1 MTDAPDSAPISHD
14 DDEFRLGSLLRIG
27 SWGVGA
33 TAALF
38 LAVLAG
44 ISNPGAARVDSALA
58 ALTGKTPVAVVVP
71 AKSTAPTK
79 VTESQP
85 QPSLETRRLAEQV
98 RLLAADRDRLLE
110 RLTAVEH
117 NLDDV
122 TGSIKRQEAVRAAA
136 AVPAPSAPPAQ
147 VASASPSPSWSAA
160 TQAPTTWA
168 PPATATPDAVPPPS
182 PPEHVAAVTPA
193 ATPLPAPRPETS
205 EAPEKQPDA
214 KEAMRAPEPSRAPAK
229 PPAAAPRQQA
239 MAVRPNVAVRPEPT
253 AGHATYGVDLGGA
266 ASVDRLR
273 MLWNAVRSSQ
283 SGMFN
288 GLHPIAS
295 VREAKNGGRP
305 DIRLLVGPLR
315 TPEDANRLCSAL
327 LDSGRFCEPAVFRGQ
342 RMPLR

>member
-44 ISNPGAARVDSALA
+44 VSNPGAARVDSAIA
-58 ALTGKTPVAVVVP
+58 ALTGKTPVATAVP
-71 AKSTAPTK
+71 PKSTAPTK
-79 VTESQP
+79 ITENQP
-85 QPSLETRRLAEQV
+85 QPNLETRRLAEQV

-122 TGSIKRQEAVRAAA
+122 TGSIKRQEAARAAA
-136 AVPAPSAPPAQ
+136 PPPAPSAPPAQ
-147 VASASPSPSWSAA
+147 IASAPSSPSWSAA
-160 TQAPTTWA
+160 TQAPTTWS
-168 PPATATPDAVPPPS
+168 PPATASAAPDAAPPAA
-182 PPEHVAAVTPA
+182 EHVAAVTPA
-193 ATPLPAPRPETS
+193 ATPLPTPRPEAS
-205 EAPEKQPDA
+205 EAPENPEA
-214 KEAMRAPEPSRAPAK
+214 KEATRAPEPPRAPAK
-229 PPAAAPRQQA
+229 PQAAPRPQA
-239 MAVRPNVAVRPEPT
+239 MAARSNVAARPEP

-305 DIRLLVGPLR
+305 DIRLVVGPLR

-342 RMPLR
+342 RMTLR